1 MRRREF
7 IGLVG
12 SVAAAWPVAAS
23 AQQSDRMRRVG
34 LLSGGRADDPE
45 IQARVTAFV
54 QALQQMG
61 WTDGRNVRID
71 YRWGEGD
78 ADTIRKSTAELVAL
92 SPDVILTPGG
102 PALER
107 LRRVTRTI
115 PIVFVITPDPVGS
128 SVVKVCRGRAAT
140 PLVLCIRIQFVR
152 QMAGTTEGDCAG
164 YDAGGGPA

>member
-54 QALQQMG
+54 QTLQQMG

-71 YRWGEGD
+71 YRWGEGN
-78 ADTIRKSTAELVAL
+78 ADHHSQIYGGIGCALARRHPDSWWAGPGAVA
-92 SPDVILTPGG
+92 
-102 PALER
+102 
-107 LRRVTRTI
+107 
-115 PIVFVITPDPVGS
+115 
-128 SVVKVCRGRAAT
+128 
-140 PLVLCIRIQFVR
+140 VR
-152 QMAGTTEGDCAG
+152 
-164 YDAGGGPA
+164 

>member
-1 MRRREF
+1 MPLPELGSGMRRREF

-71 YRWGEGD
+71 YRWGEGN

-107 LRRVTRTI
+107 LRQVTRTI

-128 SVVKVCRGRAAT
+128 SVVESLRGRAAT
-140 PLVLCIRIQFVR
+140 PLVLCSSNTI
-152 QMAGTTEGDCAG
+152 CAPNG
-164 YDAGGGPA
+164 RNY